1 MRNEWTR
8 ILTGATDKIGSQAR
22 FAVIFTAIVADSI
35 LEETPVLGAELMM
48 LLRWARDI
56 LRYDVRWTFQEKV
69 RLLWTRRPG
78 SMRD

>member
-8 ILTGATDKIGSQAR
+8 ILTRATDRIGSRAR

-35 LEETPVLGAELMM
+35 LKETPVLGAEIMM
-48 LLRWARDI
+48 LLRWTRDI